1 LPNRRESQREIFAI
15 EITSNSPVTERVAAE
30 ILSLPMF
37 PQLTTAQQKEVA
49 GAVMQFIASNVGYS
63 R

>member
-1 LPNRRESQREIFAI
+1 
-15 EITSNSPVTERVAAE
+15 
-30 ILSLPMF
+30 MF